1 MGNVDLP
8 QDYTK
13 ALELWHQAGE
23 LGYTEAIT
31 NVGYFYD
38 IGIGV
43 ERDEEKAMYHYEL
56 AAMKGD
62 MLARHNLGL
71 EEEKAG
77 NMDRALRHFMI
88 AAGSGSSISLKVLK
102 VLYSNGRVTKEDYT
116 TVLRSYQAYLSEIKS
131 PQRDKAAAADDQYR
145 YYD

>member
-77 NMDRALRHFMI
+77 NIDRALKHHMLAIRV
-88 AAGSGSSISLKVLK
+88 GDPESLI
-102 VLYSNGRVTKEDYT
+102 YSTLWITK
-116 TVLRSYQAYLSEIKS
+116 
-131 PQRDKAAAADDQYR
+131 
-145 YYD
+145 